1 MSVYTVAMLQLLDAL
16 YMSSPVVYGMNLKN
30 NPVTISVFMR
40 LILLSVFHTS
50 AAAYDGYFIELF

>member
-1 MSVYTVAMLQLLDAL
+1 MLQLLDAL

-30 NPVTISVFMR
+30 NLVTISVFMR

>member
-1 MSVYTVAMLQLLDAL
+1 MFQLLDAL
-16 YMSSPVVYGMNLKN
+16 YMSVVYGMNLKN